1 MYQISSET
9 SETDKEHNTLASAP
23 AIIAEVSVF
32 TAATESFCKANL
44 NCTISE
50 SLDRCRRIVSHA
62 RSNDIRVRGYVSVAL
77 GCPYE
82 GPLVSPIR
90 VTEIVSTLFEMGVDE
105 VSIGDTTGMGQK
117 PSIQELFKSLKSA
130 GIASKDLA
138 LHFHDTYGQA
148 LVNTTLGI
156 EFGIRTF
163 DSSVGGL
170 GGCPYAKGATG
181 NVATEDLVYLL
192 HSLGAKTGIDLVDM
206 VKIGAWVSAELGRAN
221 ESRVGKA
228 ILARQSSE

>member
-1 MYQISSET
+1 M
-9 SETDKEHNTLASAP
+9 DKEQHTLPSEP
-23 AIIAEVSVF
+23 AITTEVSVF

-82 GPLVSPIR
+82 GLHVSPIR

-117 PSIQELFKSLKSA
+117 PSIQELFKSMKSA
-130 GIASKDLA
+130 GIASRDLA

-156 EFGIRTF
+156 EYGIRTF

-170 GGCPYAKGATG
+170 GGCPYAQGATG

-228 ILARQSSE
+228 ILARQSSD